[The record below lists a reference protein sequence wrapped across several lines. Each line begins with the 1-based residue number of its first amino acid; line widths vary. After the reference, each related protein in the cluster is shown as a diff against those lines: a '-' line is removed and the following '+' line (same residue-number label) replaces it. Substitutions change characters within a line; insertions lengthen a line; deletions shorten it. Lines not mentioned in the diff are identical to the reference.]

1 MARNKHTI
9 ARMKTAAQIQT
20 GTRADATQSKSPRAV
35 KVGHGCIFTGD
46 ALQVLP
52 TLTAGSAQV
61 IVADP
66 PYYRVLDEAWDNEWN
81 SPEDYLQWTLRWA
94 RACKRVLRDDGL
106 LYVFGQLGKREHI
119 WLHTCSLLAREMQF
133 HDMLIWDRAVGYN
146 ERRDSFTPQ
155 YEMILALRKSS
166 DAKPYFDK
174 DAVRTPYSEKQ
185 IAAYLGDKRYKDKRA
200 REAHL
205 RKGKY
210 ATNILR
216 VPSLK
221 GASKEKVGHPSQKPL
236 GLITQLL
243 RASSREGDLVVD
255 PFLGSGSTAEAA
267 EINQRTWLG
276 IERNPEYAQ
285 MAKRRIETGCAQRM
299 PKLA

>member
-1 MARNKHTI
+1 
-9 ARMKTAAQIQT
+9 MKTAAQIQT
-20 GTRADATQSKSPRAV
+20 GTRTDAAQSKSSHAIE
-35 KVGHGCIFTGD
+35 VGHGCIFTGD
-46 ALQVLP
+46 ALEVLP
-52 TLTAGSAQV
+52 ALEANIAQV

-66 PYYRVLDEAWDNEWN
+66 PYYQVLDAAWDNEWH

-155 YEMILALRKSS
+155 YEMILALRKCA

-174 DAVRTPYSEKQ
+174 DAVRIPYNEAT

-200 REAHL
+200 RETHL

-221 GASKEKVGHPSQKPL
+221 GASKEKVGHPAQKPL
-236 GLITQLL
+236 ALITQLL
-243 RASSREGDLVVD
+243 RASSREGDLVLD

-267 EINQRTWLG
+267 EVNRRRWIG
-276 IERNPEYAQ
+276 VERNHEYVE
-285 MAKRRIETGCAQRM
+285 MARKRIETGNAQRM
-299 PKLA
+299 LSLG